1 MLPHKT
7 YLRKTLSLQ
16 LKLRIIKAMK
26 RLLIKN
32 FGPIKEA
39 NLTLGQVNI
48 ITGMQSS
55 GKSCVLKTACYC
67 SWVEKR
73 LELTQ
78 KVNGFGKGSA
88 FIDTMA
94 DYYKMSGYIQDGTY
108 IEYETRHLKFSYD
121 HLSKTFKMTWKSKRW
136 EYRQPKVS
144 YIPADRNLV
153 SAIPGWSSLSMDG
166 NMIEFMSDWDKARR
180 FVKKEENFLDL
191 GMSYYY
197 DSMSNYDTIQLD
209 NGMPLM
215 LRETSSG
222 VQSLL
227 PMYVHLDY
235 LVNGQYK
242 DRNSKISYDKKE
254 ERKNLLST
262 IYNKFKNK
270 NKDVHTE
277 TVTIDGYDYNFINH
291 EDAERF
297 KAMYNKYINIDHSEI
312 FLEEP
317 ENNLFPP
324 TQCKFMNWLLD
335 AIKGHDDMLF
345 IATHSPYVLNQLIK
359 VTPEDLNVLFTYP
372 SGVNER
378 TYFVRQL
385 SEEETHEIYD
395 NGIDMFF
402 NFELYV

>member
-1 MLPHKT
+1 
-7 YLRKTLSLQ
+7 
-16 LKLRIIKAMK
+16 MK

-39 NLTLGQVNI
+39 HITLGQVNI

-78 KVNGFGKGSA
+78 KVNGFADGSA
-88 FIDTMA
+88 FIDIMSE
-94 DYYKMSGYIQDGTY
+94 YYKMAGYIKHNTY

-121 HLSKTFKMTWKSKRW
+121 HSSKSFKMGWKSKRW
-136 EYRQPKVS
+136 EYKKPKVT

-153 SAIPGWSSLSMDG
+153 AAIPGWSSLSMDG

-191 GMSYYY
+191 GMSYSY
-197 DSMSNYDTIQLD
+197 DSQSNSDTIQLE
-209 NGMPLM
+209 NGRPLR
-215 LRETSSG
+215 LRESSSG

-235 LVNGQYK
+235 LVNGQYE
-242 DRNSKISYDKKE
+242 DRNSKISYDQKE
-254 ERKNLLST
+254 ERRNLLS
-262 IYNKFKNK
+262 ILYNRFKNK
-270 NKDVHTE
+270 VETNHLY
-277 TVTIDGYDYNFINH
+277 TVTIEGYDYNFVSK

-297 KAMYNKYINIDHSEI
+297 RSMYHKYINVDHSEI

-317 ENNLFPP
+317 EDNLFPP
-324 TQCKFMNWLLD
+324 TQCRFVDWLSD
-335 AIKGHDDMLF
+335 AIKEHDDMLF

-359 VTPEDLNVLFTYP
+359 NGPKGLNVLFTYP
-372 SGVNER
+372 SGDSER
-378 TYFVRQL
+378 TYCIRQL
-385 SEEETHEIYD
+385 SEEETHEMYD
-395 NGIDMFF
+395 NGVDMFF

>member
-1 MLPHKT
+1 M
-7 YLRKTLSLQ
+7 RNFN
-16 LKLRIIKAMK
+16 AMK

-39 NLTLGQVNI
+39 DLTVRKVNI

-78 KVNGFGKGSA
+78 KANGFGNGSA
-88 FIDTMA
+88 FIDNMA
-94 DYYKMSGYIQDGTY
+94 DYYKMTGYVQDNTY

-121 HLSKTFKMTWKSKRW
+121 HQSKTFKMVWKSKRW
-136 EYRQPKVS
+136 EYKRPKVS

-153 SAIPGWSSLSMDG
+153 AAIPGWSSLSMDG

-180 FVKKEENFLDL
+180 FVGKEENFLDM
-191 GMSYYY
+191 GMSYSY
-197 DSMSNYDTIQLD
+197 DSMSNSDNIQLE
-209 NGMPLM
+209 NGKPLM
-215 LRETSSG
+215 LRESSSG

-242 DRNSKISYDKKE
+242 DRNGKISYDQKE
-254 ERKNLLST
+254 ERRNLLST
-262 IYNKFKNK
+262 IYNKIKRK
-270 NKDVHTE
+270 EEAVHPE
-277 TVTIDGYDYNFINH
+277 TVTIEGYDYNFADH
-291 EDAERF
+291 EEAEHF
-297 KAMYNKYINIDHSEI
+297 KAMYNKYINVDHSEI

-317 ENNLFPP
+317 EDNLFPP
-324 TQCKFMNWLLD
+324 TQCKFVNWLLD
-335 AIKGHDDMLF
+335 AIKEHNDMLF

-359 VTPEDLNVLFTYP
+359 VAPEGMNVLFTYP
-372 SGVNER
+372 SNDTER
-378 TYFVRQL
+378 TYCVRQL

-395 NGIDMFF
+395 CGVDMFF

>member
-1 MLPHKT
+1 
-7 YLRKTLSLQ
+7 
-16 LKLRIIKAMK
+16 MK

-78 KVNGFGKGSA
+78 KVNGFGKDSA
-88 FIDTMA
+88 FIDIMA
-94 DYYKMSGYIQDGTY
+94 DYYKMAGYIQDNTY
-108 IEYETRHLKFSYD
+108 IEYETRYLKFSYD
-121 HLSKTFKMTWKSKRW
+121 HSSKTFKNTWKSKRW
-136 EYRQPKVS
+136 EYKRPKVS

-153 SAIPGWSSLSMDG
+153 AAIPGWSSLSMDG

-180 FVKKEENFLDL
+180 FVKKEENVLDL
-191 GMSYYY
+191 GMSYSY
-197 DSMSNYDTIQLD
+197 DSQSNSDRIQLE
-209 NGMPLM
+209 NGKPLM
-215 LRETSSG
+215 LRESSSG

-242 DRNSKISYDKKE
+242 ERNDKISYDKKE

-262 IYNKFKNK
+262 IYNKFKSK
-270 NKDVHTE
+270 EEAVHSE
-277 TVTIDGYDYNFINH
+277 TVTIEGYDYNFVSK
-291 EDAERF
+291 EEAERF
-297 KAMYNKYINIDHSEI
+297 RSMYRKYINVDHSEI

-317 ENNLFPP
+317 EDNLFPP
-324 TQCKFMNWLLD
+324 TQCKFVNWLLD
-335 AIKGHDDMLF
+335 AIEQHNDMLF

-359 VTPEDLNVLFTYP
+359 VSPKGMNVLFTYP
-372 SGVNER
+372 SNDAER
-378 TYFVRQL
+378 SYCVRQL
-385 SEEETHEIYD
+385 SEKEIHEIYD
-395 NGIDMFF
+395 NGVDMFF

>member
-1 MLPHKT
+1 
-7 YLRKTLSLQ
+7 
-16 LKLRIIKAMK
+16 MK

-78 KVNGFGKGSA
+78 KVNGFGKDSA
-88 FIDTMA
+88 FIDIMA
-94 DYYKMSGYIQDGTY
+94 DYYKMAGYIQDNTY
-108 IEYETRHLKFSYD
+108 IEYETRYLKFSYD
-121 HLSKTFKMTWKSKRW
+121 HSSKTFKNTWKSKRW
-136 EYRQPKVS
+136 EYKRPKVS

-153 SAIPGWSSLSMDG
+153 AAIPGWSSLSMDG
-166 NMIEFMSDWDKARR
+166 NMIEFMSDWDQARR
-180 FVKKEENFLDL
+180 FVKKEENVLDL
-191 GMSYYY
+191 GMSYSY
-197 DSMSNYDTIQLD
+197 DSQSNSDRIQLE
-209 NGMPLM
+209 NGKPLM
-215 LRETSSG
+215 LRESSSG

-242 DRNSKISYDKKE
+242 ERNGKISYDQKE

-262 IYNKFKNK
+262 IYNKFKSK
-270 NKDVHTE
+270 EETVHSE
-277 TVTIDGYDYNFINH
+277 TVTIEGYDYNFVSK
-291 EDAERF
+291 EEAERF
-297 KAMYNKYINIDHSEI
+297 RSMYHKYINVDHSEI

-317 ENNLFPP
+317 EDNLFPP
-324 TQCKFMNWLLD
+324 TQCKFVNWLLD
-335 AIKGHDDMLF
+335 AIEQHNDMLF

-359 VTPEDLNVLFTYP
+359 VSPKGMNVLFTYP
-372 SGVNER
+372 SNDAER
-378 TYFVRQL
+378 SYCVRQL
-385 SEEETHEIYD
+385 SEKEIHEIYD
-395 NGIDMFF
+395 NGVDMFF

>member
-1 MLPHKT
+1 
-7 YLRKTLSLQ
+7 
-16 LKLRIIKAMK
+16 MK

-39 NLTLGQVNI
+39 NLTLRQVNI

-88 FIDTMA
+88 FIDIMA
-94 DYYKMSGYIQDGTY
+94 DYYKMTGYIQDYTY
-108 IEYETRHLKFSYD
+108 IEYETRYLKFSYD
-121 HLSKTFKMTWKSKRW
+121 HSSKTFKMTWKSKRW
-136 EYRQPKVS
+136 EYKHPKVS

-153 SAIPGWSSLSMDG
+153 AAIPGWSSLSMDG

-180 FVKKEENFLDL
+180 FIKKEENFLDL
-191 GMSYYY
+191 GMSYSY
-197 DSMSNYDTIQLD
+197 DSMSNSDKIQLK
-209 NGMPLM
+209 NGKPLM
-215 LRETSSG
+215 LRESSSG

-235 LVNGQYK
+235 LVNGQYQ
-242 DRNSKISYDKKE
+242 DRTGKISYDQKG
-254 ERKNLLST
+254 ERRNLLST
-262 IYNKFKNK
+262 IYNKIRSKGKIVNS
-270 NKDVHTE
+270 E
-277 TVTIDGYDYNFINH
+277 IVTIEGYDYNFGGH
-291 EDAERF
+291 EEADRF
-297 KAMYNKYINIDHSEI
+297 KVMYNKYINVDHSEI

-324 TQCKFMNWLLD
+324 TQCKFVNWLLD
-335 AIKGHDDMLF
+335 AIKGHNDMLF

-359 VTPEDLNVLFTYP
+359 VAPEGMNVLFTYP
-372 SGVNER
+372 SNDTER
-378 TYFVRQL
+378 TYCVRQL
-385 SEEETHEIYD
+385 NEEETHEIYD
-395 NGIDMFF
+395 NGVDMFF
-402 NFELYV
+402 NFELYI

>member
-136 EYRQPKVS
+136 EYKQPKVS

-270 NKDVHTE
+270 NKAVHTE

>member
-1 MLPHKT
+1 
-7 YLRKTLSLQ
+7 
-16 LKLRIIKAMK
+16 MK

-32 FGPIKEA
+32 FGPIREA
-39 NLTLGQVNI
+39 NFTLGQVNI

-88 FIDTMA
+88 FIDIMA
-94 DYYKMSGYIQDGTY
+94 DYYKMAGYIQDNTY
-108 IEYETRHLKFSYD
+108 IEYETGYLKFSYD
-121 HLSKTFKMTWKSKRW
+121 HSSKTFKNTWKSRRW
-136 EYRQPKVS
+136 EYKRPKVS

-153 SAIPGWSSLSMDG
+153 AAIPGWSSLLMDG

-191 GMSYYY
+191 GMSYSY
-197 DSMSNYDTIQLD
+197 DSMSNSDRIQLE
-209 NGMPLM
+209 NGKPLM
-215 LRETSSG
+215 LRESSSG

-242 DRNSKISYDKKE
+242 DRNGKISYDQKE
-254 ERKNLLST
+254 ERKNLLSI
-262 IYNKFKNK
+262 IYNKFKSKEEVANS
-270 NKDVHTE
+270 E
-277 TVTIDGYDYNFINH
+277 TVTIEGYDYNFVSK
-291 EDAERF
+291 EEAERF
-297 KAMYNKYINIDHSEI
+297 RSMYHKYINVDHSEI

-317 ENNLFPP
+317 EDNLFPP
-324 TQCKFMNWLLD
+324 TQCKFVNWLLD
-335 AIKGHDDMLF
+335 AIDQHNDMLF

-359 VTPEDLNVLFTYP
+359 VSSEGMNVLFTYP
-372 SGVNER
+372 SNDAER
-378 TYFVRQL
+378 SYCVRQL
-385 SEEETHEIYD
+385 SEEEIHEIYD
-395 NGIDMFF
+395 NGVDMFF
-402 NFELYV
+402 NFELYI

>member
-1 MLPHKT
+1 
-7 YLRKTLSLQ
+7 
-16 LKLRIIKAMK
+16 MK

-39 NLTLGQVNI
+39 NLAFGRVNI

-78 KVNGFGKGSA
+78 KTNGFGQGSA
-88 FIDTMA
+88 FIDILA
-94 DYYKMSGYIQDGTY
+94 DYYKMVSYIQDDTY
-108 IEYETRHLKFSYD
+108 IEYETSHLKFSYD
-121 HLSKTFKMTWKSKRW
+121 HLSKTFKMAWKSKRW
-136 EYRQPKVS
+136 EYKRPKVS

-153 SAIPGWSSLSMDG
+153 AAIPGWSSLSMDG

-180 FVKKEENFLDL
+180 FVKTEENVLDL
-191 GMSYYY
+191 GFSYSY
-197 DSMSNYDTIQLD
+197 DSMSNVDTIHLE
-209 NGMPLM
+209 NGKPLM
-215 LRETSSG
+215 LRESSSG

-235 LVNGQYK
+235 LVKGQYK
-242 DRNSKISYDKKE
+242 DRNGKMSYDQKE

-262 IYNKFKNK
+262 IYNKVKSK
-270 NKDVHTE
+270 EEAAYSE
-277 TVTIDGYDYNFINH
+277 TITIEGYDYHFGSKEEANSFQSICHN
-291 EDAERF
+291 
-297 KAMYNKYINIDHSEI
+297 YIHVDHSEI

-324 TQCKFMNWLLD
+324 TQCRFINWLLD
-335 AIKGHDDMLF
+335 AIEQHNDMLF

-359 VTPEDLNVLFTYP
+359 ISPSGMNVLFTYP
-372 SGVNER
+372 SKDEER
-378 TYFVRQL
+378 AYSVRQL
-385 SEEETHEIYD
+385 SEEEVHEIYD
-395 NGIDMFF
+395 NGVDMFF